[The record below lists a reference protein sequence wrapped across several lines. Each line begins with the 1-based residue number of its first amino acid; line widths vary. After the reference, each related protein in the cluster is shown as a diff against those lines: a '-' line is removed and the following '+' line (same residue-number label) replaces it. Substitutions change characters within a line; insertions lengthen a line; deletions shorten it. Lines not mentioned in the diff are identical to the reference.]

1 MAICEGPPWH
11 LGVSGVCCSG
21 LGFFV
26 EGCCCAP
33 PMLPIMTAW
42 MVLGVLGLLG
52 RTLLT
57 TYGICQLRVVCRLG
71 PFGAGGLPTAHWS
84 DCMCHS
90 CPWLNAARHLGLSC
104 YRRGYTKHRSRNRL
118 ANRTTAWVP
127 MVRVSCRSTGTLCC
141 GL

>member
-1 MAICEGPPWH
+1 MGANDACGGPPWH
-11 LGVSGVCCSG
+11 LGVSGVRCSG

-42 MVLGVLGLLG
+42 MVLCVLGLLG
-52 RTLLT
+52 RTFWT

-84 DCMCHS
+84 VCMCHRYAKPDS
-90 CPWLNAARHLGLSC
+90 SESPKLNSHPC
-104 YRRGYTKHRSRNRL
+104 
-118 ANRTTAWVP
+118 
-127 MVRVSCRSTGTLCC
+127 CR
-141 GL
+141 

>member
-1 MAICEGPPWH
+1 MR
-11 LGVSGVCCSG
+11 CSG

-52 RTLLT
+52 RTCWT

-84 DCMCHS
+84 VCMKEFRIPLGLRSTHVTHCMHH
-90 CPWLNAARHLGLSC
+90 CPRYNVACHLGIPCASPRQHQVLC
-104 YRRGYTKHRSRNRL
+104 ITLL
-118 ANRTTAWVP
+118 AICLGHAAIFAKRTPCERWT
-127 MVRVSCRSTGTLCC
+127 SSG
-141 GL
+141 